1 MFNKQS
7 WLAAIG
13 GTAIGA
19 LTLYFLQSIPLIA
32 LIPFP
37 LAGVG
42 AVALHRFAL
51 SQHVTLEGGA
61 VVGLQTGIL
70 MSVLVIIWT
79 IIVTGVGHYEFAAA
93 VIYAPFIICS
103 VCVFSG
109 LLAAF
114 FVRTSA

>member
-1 MFNKQS
+1 MFDKQS

-19 LTLYFLQSIPLIA
+19 LPLYFLQSIPLIA

-37 LAGVG
+37 LAGIV
-42 AVALHRFAL
+42 AVALYRFAL
-51 SQHVTLEGGA
+51 RQHVTLGDGA
-61 VVGLQTGIL
+61 IVGLQTGIL

-93 VIYAPFIICS
+93 AIYAPFIICS
-103 VCVFSG
+103 VCVLGSS
-109 LLAAF
+109 LTAF
-114 FVRTSA
+114 FVRSSA